1 MGKELKVSI
10 REEHNSNIDFDS
22 LNEIDKEYQEAQR
35 REEKAT
41 TSNSDTSSGKVRSIN
56 LFDDDILQ
64 KVSVMLDYLNME
76 EDRKHERK

>member
-10 REEHNSNIDFDS
+10 REEHNKINFNS

-35 REEKAT
+35 REEKVT
-41 TSNSDTSSGKVRSIN
+41 TSNSDTSSGKIRSIN

>member
-35 REEKAT
+35 REEKVH
-41 TSNSDTSSGKVRSIN
+41 TSNSETSSGKVRSIN
-56 LFDDDILQ
+56 LFDDNIMQQIDL
-64 KVSVMLDYLNME
+64 MLNFLNTE
-76 EDRKHERK
+76 KEREHGRK

>member
-35 REEKAT
+35 REEKVH
-41 TSNSDTSSGKVRSIN
+41 TSNSETSSGKVRSIN
-56 LFDDDILQ
+56 LFDDNIMQQIDL
-64 KVSVMLDYLNME
+64 MLNYLNAE
-76 EDRKHERK
+76 